1 MIIDKYLQFDSAAA
15 ITATQASTNV
25 VDLSSSRDIGIGEPL
40 QLVCTIVTSFAAAG
54 LATLQVQLQ
63 TSSDNA
69 TWVTLVESD
78 LLAVANLTAGS
89 EVLRTPLA
97 LGVQR
102 YLRLNYVVA
111 TGPMTAGAVTAELVI
126 DRQAVAAYPSG
137 FNAAN

>member
-15 ITATQASTNV
+15 ITTTQASTNV
-25 VDLSSSRDIGIGEPL
+25 VDLSSSRDIGIGDAL

-63 TSSDNA
+63 TSPDNA

-78 LLAVANLTAGS
+78 LLPVANLTAGT

-97 LGVQR
+97 LGIQR
-102 YLRLNYVVA
+102 YIRLNYLVA

-126 DRQAVAAYPSG
+126 DRQAVTAYPSG

>member
-1 MIIDKYLQFDSAAA
+1 MIIDKYLQFDCAAA

-25 VDLSSSRDIGIGEPL
+25 VDLSSSRDIAIGEPL

-63 TSSDNA
+63 TSPDNA
-69 TWVTLVESD
+69 TWVNLVESD
-78 LLAVANLTAGS
+78 LLPVANLTAGA

-97 LGVQR
+97 LGIQR
-102 YLRLNYVVA
+102 YIRINYVVA